1 MIKKITFKE
10 FGSDRGAII
19 NVKSHKLSAM
29 QPNDC
34 NELWDGLSRW
44 KANVGSAS
52 WRNFRQSRRMVL
64 RSKSKRQ
71 LPSDHVATTNKKE
84 TTNNNK
90 IFLRSQR
97 LLIDLGED
105 DDESTATETTCSTE
119 NPKREKLIKKK
130 LNIDHFPETMNE
142 EDPAS
147 QKNDIC
153 HDRRI
158 RKKDD
163 SSESNDDSNKKV
175 QDGIHNEKQSLKIEG
190 EPSDK
195 DTSPSIDHSDSISN
209 ISQYDDPE
217 ESRQRAYDAIIAEI
231 KLLERY
237 LNEQEDEIT
246 DFEAELEK
254 SYEENEE
261 LSGELE
267 KKRQRFH
274 RLEDKYLE
282 FKTVLADARADE
294 DDLNFEFVKTTSSRN
309 IESLN
314 LNNDIDQMRLRVKKM
329 EQENKYYLKQLEKA
343 ERTTQQKE
351 RRLSSTFS
359 EIDLWKKGAVRKRR
373 QRVKEERDTSIHRQK
388 QLEILDKKIDDGEEI
403 DIFLHLNND
412 DDDELSILSNFTF
425 DVSECSELI
434 QCTNNLEMMK

>member
-10 FGSDRGAII
+10 FGSDGGAII

-64 RSKSKRQ
+64 RVKSKRQ

-84 TTNNNK
+84 ITNSNK

-97 LLIDLGED
+97 LLIDLGEE

-130 LNIDHFPETMNE
+130 LNTDCFPETMNE

-147 QKNDIC
+147 QKKDIC

-175 QDGIHNEKQSLKIEG
+175 QDRIQNEKQSLKIEG
-190 EPSDK
+190 KPFDK
-195 DTSPSIDHSDSISN
+195 DTSPSIDHNDSISN
-209 ISQYDDPE
+209 ISQYDDSE
-217 ESRQRAYDAIIAEI
+217 ESHKRAYDALITEV

-246 DFEAELEK
+246 DLEAELED
-254 SYEENEE
+254 SYEENEK

-274 RLEDKYLE
+274 CLEEKYLE
-282 FKTVLADARADE
+282 SKTELADARADE
-294 DDLNFEFVKTTSSRN
+294 DDLNFEFTKITSSRDV
-309 IESLN
+309 ESLN
-314 LNNDIDQMRLRVKKM
+314 INNDIDQMWLRVKKM
-329 EQENKYYLKQLEKA
+329 EQENKYYLKQLQKA
-343 ERTTQQKE
+343 EQTAQQKE
-351 RRLSSTFS
+351 RRLSNTLA
-359 EIDLWKKGAVRKRR
+359 ETDLWKKGAVRKGR
-373 QRVKEERDTSIHRQK
+373 QRIKEERNTSNHGLK
-388 QLEILDKKIDDGEEI
+388 QLEILSKKIDDGNEI
-403 DIFLHLNND
+403 DIFLDLND
-412 DDDELSILSNFTF
+412 DDDELSMLS
-425 DVSECSELI
+425 
-434 QCTNNLEMMK
+434 M